1 MFTRPITECPPLI
14 LLQAY
19 KKGCFQSGWHFS
31 SAVHPVCDPTMS
43 TFCNLAALM
52 LLLTFQSP
60 VHAGKIIGGHEVNPH
75 KHSYMVFLR
84 LVSKADELKGCG
96 GFLIREDFVMTAA
109 HCQAKAHG
117 SYEVFYGFDKHSEN
131 HKKVSVKKD
140 FPHVHYNESDYTND
154 IMLLKLSHNV
164 SSAHNIKHIEPAKEE
179 SSSLPNP
186 CSVCGWE
193 LQSSTKLPSKLLKVN
208 VVLVENQDCVK
219 ESAYCS
225 EGKTG
230 TSGGDSGGPLIC
242 NGMAYGVVSASK
254 PIDGSTL
261 YKYTNVPDTIDW
273 INNILKDN

>member
-1 MFTRPITECPPLI
+1 MFI
-14 LLQAY
+14 
-19 KKGCFQSGWHFS
+19 
-31 SAVHPVCDPTMS
+31 
-43 TFCNLAALM
+43 FCNLAALM
-52 LLLTFQSP
+52 LLLTFQI
-60 VHAGKIIGGHEVNPH
+60 HAGKIIGGHEVNPH
-75 KHSYMVFLR
+75 KRSYMVFLR
-84 LVSKADELKGCG
+84 LVNKADELKGCG

-109 HCQAKAHG
+109 HCQAK
-117 SYEVFYGFDKHSEN
+117 SVEN
-131 HKKVSVKKD
+131 HKKMSVKKD
-140 FPHVHYNESDYTND
+140 FPHDHYNESDYTND

-164 SSAHNIKHIEPAKEE
+164 SSALHIKHIEPAKEK

-193 LQSSTKLPSKLLKVN
+193 LRSSTKLPSKLLEVN
-208 VVLVENQDCVK
+208 VRLVENRDCVK

-261 YKYTNVPDTIDW
+261 YKYTNVPDTTDW

>member
-1 MFTRPITECPPLI
+1 MFI
-14 LLQAY
+14 
-19 KKGCFQSGWHFS
+19 
-31 SAVHPVCDPTMS
+31 
-43 TFCNLAALM
+43 FCNLAALM

-75 KHSYMVFLR
+75 KRSYMVFLR
-84 LVSKADELKGCG
+84 LVNKADELKGCG

-109 HCQAKAHG
+109 HCQAKDHG
-117 SYEVFYGFDKHSEN
+117 SYDVFYGFDKHSEN

-140 FPHVHYNESDYTND
+140 FPHDHYNESDYTND

-164 SSAHNIKHIEPAKEE
+164 SSALHIKHIEPAKEK

-193 LQSSTKLPSKLLKVN
+193 LRSSTKLPSKLLEVN
-208 VVLVENQDCVK
+208 VRLVENRDCVK

-230 TSGGDSGGPLIC
+230 TRRLRRSINLQWNGIWSG
-242 NGMAYGVVSASK
+242 VSK
-254 PIDGSTL
+254 Q
-261 YKYTNVPDTIDW
+261 TNRWFHSV
-273 INNILKDN
+273 

>member
-1 MFTRPITECPPLI
+1 QKNIDMLKRLFLPPGRELEY
-14 LLQAY
+14 AR
-19 KKGCFQSGWHFS
+19 W
-31 SAVHPVCDPTMS
+31 
-43 TFCNLAALM
+43 
-52 LLLTFQSP
+52 
-60 VHAGKIIGGHEVNPH
+60 KIIGGHEVNPH
-75 KHSYMVFLR
+75 KRSYMVFLR
-84 LVSKADELKGCG
+84 LVNKADELKGCG

-109 HCQAKAHG
+109 HCQAKSVDHG
-117 SYEVFYGFDKHSEN
+117 SYDVFYGFDKHSEN
-131 HKKVSVKKD
+131 HKKMSVKKD
-140 FPHVHYNESDYTND
+140 FPHDHYNESDYTND
-154 IMLLKLSHNV
+154 IMLLKE
-164 SSAHNIKHIEPAKEE
+164 K

-193 LQSSTKLPSKLLKVN
+193 LRSSTKLPSKLLEVN
-208 VVLVENQDCVK
+208 VRLVENRDCVK

-261 YKYTNVPDTIDW
+261 YKYTNVPDTTDW